1 MKPIKI
7 VSDSTV
13 QLSKEEQEKYEITI
27 ISLIAMIEEE
37 LYYDP
42 DCKKVLE
49 SLLLPKQF
57 NLQSDSSLN
66 LGQLRLRLVAV
77 LEEIKSRTL

>member
-27 ISLIAMIEEE
+27 ISFLSMIEEE
-37 LYYDP
+37 LYYDYLTA
-42 DCKKVLE
+42 K
-49 SLLLPKQF
+49 
-57 NLQSDSSLN
+57 N
-66 LGQLRLRLVAV
+66 R
-77 LEEIKSRTL
+77 